1 LNLLEFTR
9 IVWTSLRLCYVFR
22 SYWEKKITKKL
33 EVARV
38 YSPNGEIHF
47 ILREYRADES
57 FKNRKDF
64 DEAKVKKIMKKE
76 ASKPLLLLREE

>member
-9 IVWTSLRLCYVFR
+9 IVWTSLRLCYVFS

-38 YSPNGEIHF
+38 YSQNGEIHF